1 MICSQSY
8 FDAVCDAFYNP
19 TAVYTLNCAIRLLS
33 PPRPINTP
41 SLDALKRVLPASL
54 PLLDPLD
61 DRVIPVGSFLF
72 LRKYLVDVRG
82 KVLFVL
88 SS

>member
-1 MICSQSY
+1 MRYAMHFITQRQSTRS
-8 FDAVCDAFYNP
+8 
-19 TAVYTLNCAIRLLS
+19 TAPQRLLS
-33 PPRPINTP
+33 PPRPINAP
-41 SLDALKRVLPASL
+41 NLDALKRVLPASL

-72 LRKYLVDVRG
+72 LRKYLVDVWG

>member
-1 MICSQSY
+1 MRYAMHFITQRQSTHS
-8 FDAVCDAFYNP
+8 
-19 TAVYTLNCAIRLLS
+19 TAPQRLLS

-41 SLDALKRVLPASL
+41 NLDALKRVLPASL

-82 KVLFVL
+82 EVLFVL